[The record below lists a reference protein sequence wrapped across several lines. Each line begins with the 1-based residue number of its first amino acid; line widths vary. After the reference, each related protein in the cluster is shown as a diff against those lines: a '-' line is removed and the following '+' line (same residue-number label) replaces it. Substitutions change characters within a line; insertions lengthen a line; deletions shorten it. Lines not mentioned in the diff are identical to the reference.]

1 MPTKRTRARTVFIV
15 TVFEMGALAGIL
27 VALFTVPRSTSMW
40 TFAII
45 SGSVFVLGNI
55 LLVRGRRQQ
64 QPGIVT
70 SIQRK
75 QQMLRLY
82 VITGL
87 CLLSMLWLYLSD
99 KAHLP
104 F

>member
-15 TVFEMGALAGIL
+15 TVFETGALAGIL
-27 VALFTVPRSTSMW
+27 VALFIVPRSTAMS

-55 LLVRGRRQQ
+55 LLARGLRQQ
-64 QPGIVT
+64 QPEMVT
-70 SIQRK
+70 SVQRK

-82 VITGL
+82 VVTGL

-99 KAHLP
+99 KVHLP